1 MNNLIKISLMKQ
13 ISKYIVLSFI
23 VFFASCDSLLDVQ
36 PRQSI
41 ETSVALS
48 TPDLVR
54 ASVFGA
60 YNNLKAQ
67 ALYGCNLNAVADA
80 LGDDTRII
88 NRAGGRYVSEGQ
100 NVINNSLGGWATY
113 YSSINQ
119 INLIIKALPKVNM
132 PDAEKATIEGEM
144 TFLRALLYFNL
155 ARIYSYEPKAIIPAL
170 DKGSV
175 PLLLEGVDDTPQITY
190 PSRSKA
196 SEIYNQMYKDLNIA
210 IAKAPTGGGPSRAT
224 KGAAHALLAR
234 VALYNEDW
242 ALAISSATSAL
253 NSGIGRFVGTGE
265 LVASWRGNQNPE
277 SLFEVLFNTR
287 QESLGV
293 NNALQSAYTTI
304 GSVSEAA
311 GLAASRTVLPPAKGW
326 GAVVPTTALI
336 ALHSPLD
343 IRRGLYQLGL
353 NRSNSVVE
361 ECTKFLGKSGVVYMD
376 NVPVIRMSEMYL
388 IRAEA
393 NARLDKFKE
402 GADDLNII
410 RRRAGLAESTTLT
423 TQKTILDEMELQRR
437 LELAFEGHRWF
448 DLKRWKRDVIKSTG
462 NVPYGDTR
470 TISPIPNSEILAN
483 KNLVQNTGY

>member
-1 MNNLIKISLMKQ
+1 MKN
-13 ISKYIVLSFI
+13 ISKYILLTLS
-23 VFFASCDSLLDVQ
+23 VFFASCDSLLEVN

-41 ETSVALS
+41 DTAVALS
-48 TPDLVR
+48 TAEGIR

-67 ALYGCNLNAVADA
+67 ALYGCNLNAIADA
-80 LGDDTRII
+80 MGDDTRII
-88 NRAGGRYVSEGQ
+88 NRAGGRYVNEGQ
-100 NVINNSLGGWATY
+100 NVVNNHLGGWGTY
-113 YSSINQ
+113 YYAINQ
-119 INLIIKALPKVNM
+119 INLILKALPTSKL

-155 ARIYSYEPKAIIPAL
+155 SRIWGYEPKAALPAL

-175 PLLLEGVDDTPQITY
+175 PLLLDGIDDTEQISY
-190 PSRSKA
+190 PKRSTA
-196 SEIYNQMYKDLNIA
+196 AEVYAQMYKDLNTA
-210 IAKAPTGGGPSRAT
+210 IAKAPTGGGPHRAT

-242 ALAISSATSAL
+242 TTAATAATAALSSGVA
-253 NSGIGRFVGTGE
+253 RFVGGGE
-265 LVASWRGNQNPE
+265 LVASWRANQNPE
-277 SLFEVLFNTR
+277 SLFEILFNSR

-311 GLAASRTVLPPAKGW
+311 GLAASRTTLPAAKGW
-326 GAVVPTTALI
+326 GAVVPTTALL
-336 ALHSPLD
+336 ALHNTAD
-343 IRRGLYQLGL
+343 VRRGLYQLGL
-353 NRSNSVVE
+353 NRSNAIVE

-393 NARLDKFKE
+393 NAKLDKLKDA
-402 GADDLNII
+402 ADDLNII
-410 RRRAGLAESTTLT
+410 RKRAGLTELTTLT
-423 TQKTILDEMELQRR
+423 TQQSILTEMELQRR

-448 DLKRWKRDVIKSTG
+448 DLKRWKRDVIKTTG
-462 NVPYGDTR
+462 NVIYGDTR
-470 TISPIPNSEILAN
+470 TLAPIPTSEILAN
-483 KNLVQNTGY
+483 SNLVQNAGY

>member
-1 MNNLIKISLMKQ
+1 MKK
-13 ISKYIVLSFI
+13 ISKYIILSFSI
-23 VFFASCDSLLDVQ
+23 FFASCDSLLEVT

-41 ETSVALS
+41 DTAVALS
-48 TPDLVR
+48 TPDLIR

-67 ALYGCNLNAVADA
+67 ALYGANLNAVADA
-80 LGDDTRII
+80 MGDDTRII
-88 NRAGGRYVSEGQ
+88 NRAGGRYVNEGQ

-119 INLIIKALPKVNM
+119 INLILKALPSSKLL
-132 PDAEKATIEGEM
+132 DTEKATIEGEM

-155 ARIYSYEPKAIIPAL
+155 ARIYSYEPKANLPAL

-175 PLLLEGVDDTPQITY
+175 PLLLDGIDDTEQISF
-190 PSRSKA
+190 PSRNTSA
-196 SEIYNQMYKDLNIA
+196 EVYAQMYKDLNNA
-210 IAKAPTGGGPSRAT
+210 IAKAPTGGGPHRAT

-242 ALAISSATSAL
+242 ETAVTASTAALA
-253 NSGIGRFVGTGE
+253 SGVGRFVGNGE
-265 LVASWRGNQNPE
+265 LIASWRANQNPE
-277 SLFEVLFNTR
+277 SLFEILFNTR

-311 GLAASRTVLPPAKGW
+311 GLAVNRTVLPPAKGW
-326 GAVVPTTALI
+326 GAVVPTAALLTLHNTA
-336 ALHSPLD
+336 D
-343 IRRGLYQLGL
+343 VRRGLYQLGL
-353 NRSNSVVE
+353 NRSNAIVE
-361 ECTKFLGKSGVVYMD
+361 ECTKFLGKSGIVYMD

-393 NARLDKFKE
+393 NGRLNKFKE
-402 GADDLNII
+402 AADDLNLI
-410 RRRAGLAESTTLT
+410 RRRAGLTELTTLT
-423 TQKTILDEMELQRR
+423 TQKAVLDEMELQRR

-448 DLKRWKRDVIKSTG
+448 DLKRWRRDVIKTTG
-462 NVPYGDTR
+462 NVIFGDTR
-470 TISPIPNSEILAN
+470 TISPIPTSEILAN
-483 KNLVQNTGY
+483 KNLVQNVGY